1 MSILLSKWAIEFPVL
16 TITFF
21 ITIIFSHFFFFLL
34 FLLVSK
40 ILPYPIEGIFY
51 TYFKADSVRL
61 IKSASFAVQFPFV
74 VFLCEC
80 RCTVVFSLWFTLPWE
95 YRFPWLTAGIWTK
108 GGKLRS
114 LLMPLLLSFG
124 NKQCANNILMGS
136 TIFYLLPSSQKSN
149 TAPQGKLPPVFKIT
163 INISWAPSMCQSN
176 VGTRSSLFITS
187 PPITSPL
194 TTTHTRHTGTQ
205 SHPVFPESFYFFF
218 FFCHVVRYMKLV
230 YVISLEMVQWRQPAS
245 HIRSY

>member
-1 MSILLSKWAIEFPVL
+1 MSHWIPCFNNYI
-16 TITFF
+16 F

-218 FFCHVVRYMKLV
+218 FLPCC
-230 YVISLEMVQWRQPAS
+230 
-245 HIRSY
+245 